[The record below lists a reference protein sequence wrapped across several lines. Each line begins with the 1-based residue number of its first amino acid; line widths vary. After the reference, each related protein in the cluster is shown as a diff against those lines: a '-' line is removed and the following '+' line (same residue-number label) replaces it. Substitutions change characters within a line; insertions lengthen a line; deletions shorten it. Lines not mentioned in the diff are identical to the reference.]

1 MRILAIAALLVVSFS
16 CSAAWSL
23 ESEPFSALVAGVAV
37 DPAGQTW
44 EYTLTN
50 TSSSPDYSIWLF
62 QIDTDVENYVISTAS
77 PAGWQANTD
86 PQTPNL
92 VTWLYTNASGGLQA
106 GAKLTGFRA
115 SFQSRPLKQSWTVM
129 FDNAAL
135 PGDTPVAYG
144 DIMTPEPGALPALLA
159 GIIALKGAIS
169 RKRN

>member
-16 CSAAWSL
+16 CPAAWSL

-37 DPAGQTW
+37 DSTGQTW
-44 EYTLTN
+44 EYTLKN

-62 QIDTDVENYVISTAS
+62 QIDTEVENYVVSTKS
-77 PAGWQANTD
+77 PAGWIANTD

-92 VTWLYTNASGGLQA
+92 VTWLYGSGGLKA
-106 GAKLTGFRA
+106 GDELTGFRA
-115 SFQSRPLKQSWTVM
+115 SFQSRPLRQGWTVI
-129 FDNAAL
+129 FDNASL

-144 DIMTPEPGALPALLA
+144 DVMMPEPGALLALLA
-159 GIIALKGAIS
+159 GIIALKGAVS